1 MLNKNIE
8 IKNISWFQ
16 RIKDAGTNLIIGFVC
31 IIAGVYLLFWNEKN
45 TLNAQKSLAA
55 LEKELAIVPND
66 TINPKYDQKPIY
78 TTGMANTEDTL
89 TDKLLNIEV
98 NAINLTRQVEM
109 YQWEEAESTQTES
122 QIGGSE
128 QQITKYKYQQVW
140 SPTLINSQSF
150 HSTDNHVNPQHMPL
164 SDKTQDATHVNVGAF
179 IFSDAL
185 IQEISTQGDPTNVQL
200 SEDNFAYLAKTTTL
214 KPQLVDDMIYLGNN
228 PNQPEVGDLRI
239 HVTAIYPQEVSIIGM
254 QSDGTI
260 ISYATK
266 YDQEILLLRNG
277 KVSAQQ
283 MILDQMSSNNILCW
297 LIRAGVLL
305 LFIIGFNLILSP
317 LVVLADVL
325 PIFGS
330 LMSFGTGI
338 ISSIAGISLW
348 ILLTAIAWMA
358 VRPLLS
364 CGLILVVACIIYLV
378 YRRSHNT
385 PVKISQPEIK

>member
-16 RIKDAGTNLIIGFVC
+16 RMKDAGTNLIIGFVC
-31 IIAGVYLLFWNEKN
+31 IVAGVYLLFWNERN
-45 TLNAQKSLAA
+45 TLNAQKSLAS

-89 TDKLLNIEV
+89 KDKLLNIEV

-128 QQITKYKYQQVW
+128 KQITEYKYQQVW

-150 HSTDNHVNPQHMPL
+150 HNTDNHVNPQHMPL
-164 SDKTQDATHVNVGAF
+164 SDKTQDANNVNVGAF

-266 YDQEILLLRNG
+266 YDQEILLLRSG

-317 LVVLADVL
+317 LVVFADVL

-364 CGLILVVACIIYLV
+364 AGLILAVICIDYFV
-378 YRRSHNT
+378 YRRHRKTQAQS
-385 PVKISQPEIK
+385 SQQKTT